1 LKENC
6 ILRFS
11 TVGIANTIIDIAVF
25 TAIVNLTSWPAY
37 AAQCAGYAAGMINSF
52 AMNKVWTFKRFDTG
66 SSMVGEALRF
76 FAVNAFSMVV
86 SSSTM
91 WMLTDIFGFSALI
104 SKSVILLLILVI
116 NYSGYRFWVF
126 TK

>member
-1 LKENC
+1 LKGNY

-11 TVGIANTIIDIAVF
+11 TVGIVNTIIDIAVF
-25 TAIVNLTSWPAY
+25 TVIVSLTSWPAY
-37 AAQCAGYAAGMINSF
+37 AAQCLGYAAGMLNSF
-52 AMNKVWTFKRFDTG
+52 AMNKVWTFRRFDAG

-91 WMLTDIFGFSALI
+91 WMLTDIIGFTALI
-104 SKSVILLLILVI
+104 SKSVIILLTLVI
-116 NYSGYRFWVF
+116 NYAGYRFWVF
-126 TK
+126 TR